1 MDNIISFITIHVGH
15 NFGSNLQTIAT
26 SIILKRLGY
35 DPIVVNYIPERVTAR
50 SFWRHAFAS
59 PIAFL
64 KGIVNVPTFYK
75 NLSIYNSFLSKYCTL
90 SAPIY
95 DRDCFKSKCPTAD
108 IYLTGSDQVWNS
120 EHNRSINTRYFFE
133 GIHGKK
139 ISYGSS
145 FGVESIDFDEFS
157 TFKKLLEDYS
167 AISVREESA
176 KRIVQSMGYEVTQVL
191 DPTLMLTKEEWS
203 RFSSAK
209 KINFPYLLMYVPY
222 NIVNKP
228 LLYQAGR
235 VIAKKYN
242 LKIVTFS
249 WDFRKE
255 KLADVTVNYANPGD
269 FLTLMSNASIVLTNS
284 FHGTAFSINLN
295 KQFVVFMPSGY
306 GTRISSLLT
315 LCGLQDRLMSDLESL
330 NVLENMI
337 DYSNVNNILDKER
350 EASLDYLKG
359 ALNG

>member
-1 MDNIISFITIHVGH
+1 MGNKISFITIHVGH

-26 SIILKRLGY
+26 SIILKRLGF
-35 DPIVVNYIPERVTAR
+35 DPTVVNYIPERVTAR
-50 SFWRHAFAS
+50 SFWRNAFAS

-64 KGIVNVPTFYK
+64 KGIVNVPTFYR
-75 NLSIYNSFLSKYCTL
+75 NLSIYDSFLSRYCSL

-95 DRDCFKSKCPTAD
+95 DKDCFKSKCPTAD

-120 EHNRSINTRYFFE
+120 KHNRSINTRYFFE
-133 GIHGKK
+133 GIQGKK

-145 FGVESIDFDEFS
+145 FGVESIDSEEIS
-157 TFKKLLEDYS
+157 TFKELLKEYS

-176 KRIVQSMGYEVTQVL
+176 KIIVESMGYKATQVL
-191 DPTLMLTKEEWS
+191 DPTLLLTREEWS
-203 RFSSAK
+203 KFCSEK
-209 KINFPYLLMYVPY
+209 KIKFPYLLMYVPY
-222 NIVNKP
+222 NIANKP

-235 VIAKKYN
+235 EIAKKHN
-242 LKIVTFS
+242 LKIVAFS

-255 KLADVTVNYANPGD
+255 KLADITVNYADPGD
-269 FLTLMSNASIVLTNS
+269 FLNLMSNASIVLTNS

-295 KQFVVFMPSGY
+295 KQFVVFMPSGF

-315 LCGLQDRLMSDLESL
+315 LCGLQDRLMSDLNSL
-330 NVLENMI
+330 KVLEKEI
-337 DYSNVNNILDKER
+337 DYSIVNNILEKER
-350 EASLDYLKG
+350 EASLDYLKR